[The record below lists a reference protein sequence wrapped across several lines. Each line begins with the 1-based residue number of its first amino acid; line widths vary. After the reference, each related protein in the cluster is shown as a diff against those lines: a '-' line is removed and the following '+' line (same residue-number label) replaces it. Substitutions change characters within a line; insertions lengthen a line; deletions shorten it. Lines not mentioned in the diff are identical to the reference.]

1 MDGFLKD
8 WLFKKNDVNE
18 DINLLKKIE
27 IVTFPSLDVL
37 LTAPQ
42 RKKEV
47 WNTILDL
54 KTKLKK
60 RRMKK

>member
-18 DINLLKKIE
+18 DINFVKRIE

-37 LTAPQ
+37 LIAPQ
-42 RKKEV
+42 RKREV
-47 WNTILDL
+47 WNTILYL
-54 KTKLKK
+54 KKKLKK
-60 RRMKK
+60 EE